1 MYLEKLVLSGF
12 RSFEKAEIPL
22 CKDLTLFVGEN
33 NGGKSNAI
41 DAIRLLTAPLSGRR
55 DIYSEPTDI
64 RFGSAVRSFD
74 ISATFTELSA
84 GQKGRLITA
93 ATDPQISGCSF
104 GLRYEEVAQRI
115 PGRVI
120 AWAGQHRG
128 VAEPGAHETVRHI
141 YLPALRDAKRA
152 LASGNSTRIYAL
164 LKHFLGDITQEELAA
179 TLRRTQND
187 PVLDKVGQ
195 AVGSGLGIL
204 TSGVRKQ
211 GASLGF
217 SPEEKLID
225 IARELRFKMSDHDI
239 EPEDLRYS
247 GHGYANLLYM
257 ATIAVELERVDE
269 ADLTLFLV
277 EEPEAHLHPQLQ
289 AAVLNFLEEQA
300 AKSREKER
308 DPNQFA
314 GELQVVVATH
324 SPNLSAW
331 VANKQAVFFRSI
343 VPEAQA
349 AQELKGEEGEEGE
362 EGEDSMRALAG
373 GPMGSAKEFAAPESR
388 DETLTE
394 DESMATLS
402 GVTAPILPEIEPN
415 AVLSSSRIRRQTR
428 VIPLAKLAL
437 EDDERRKVDRYLDV
451 TKSALLFG
459 GRVLLVEG
467 IAEALLLP
475 VIAKLFVLKNQSE
488 RLRLFRS
495 AVFVPIDGV
504 DFTPYIK
511 LLLTAYDGVRIAD
524 RVVVITDGD
533 KGKVGF
539 SEVPPG
545 KRRKKALDDLAQ
557 ELGAMTKLDIFVNEF
572 SLEPELVATGN
583 GELMKK
589 IFLKLH
595 PQSESKWDAA
605 VALSGDDQAKEIQK
619 IFDDVRKGD
628 YAQLLADALQ
638 RDNQEFKVPAYLTK
652 AILRLTE

>member
-1 MYLEKLVLSGF
+1 MYLEKLELSGF

-22 CKDLTLFVGEN
+22 CKGLTLFVGEN

-115 PGRVI
+115 PGRAI

-128 VAEPGAHETVRHI
+128 VAEPGAHEAVRHI

-179 TLRRTQND
+179 TLRRTQNV

-204 TSGVRKQ
+204 TSGVCKQ

-300 AKSREKER
+300 AKSRENER

-331 VANKQAVFFRSI
+331 VASKQAVFFRSI
-343 VPEAQA
+343 VPEVQA
-349 AQELKGEEGEEGE
+349 LQESKGEEGEG
-362 EGEDSMRALAG
+362 SMRALAD
-373 GPMGSAKEFAAPESR
+373 GPMGAAKDVAVPESR

-394 DESMATLS
+394 DESTATLA
-402 GVTAPILPEIEPN
+402 GVAAPILPEIEPN

-475 VIAKLFVLKNQSE
+475 VIAKLFVLKNQPE

-511 LLLTAYDGVRIAD
+511 LLLIAYDGVRIAD

-557 ELGAMTKLDIFVNEF
+557 ELGATTHLDIFVNEF

-605 VALSGDDQAKEIQK
+605 VAPSGDDQAKEIQK

-638 RDNQEFKVPAYLTK
+638 KDNQEFKVPAYLTK

>member
-1 MYLEKLVLSGF
+1 MYLEKLELSSF

-41 DAIRLLTAPLSGRR
+41 DAIRLLTAPLSSRR
-55 DIYSEPTDI
+55 EIYCESTDI
-64 RFGSAVRSFD
+64 RFGSATRSFE

-93 ATDPQISGCSF
+93 AIDPQISGCSF

-115 PGRVI
+115 PGSAF
-120 AWAGQHRG
+120 AWAGQHKG
-128 VAEPGAHETVRHI
+128 VAELGAHETVRHI

-152 LASGNSTRIYAL
+152 LASGNPTRIYAL
-164 LKHFLGDITQEELAA
+164 LKHFLGDITQDELAA
-179 TLRRTQND
+179 TLRRTQSV

-195 AVGSGLGIL
+195 AVGSGLGML
-204 TSGVRKQ
+204 TSGVRRQ

-217 SPEEKLID
+217 STEEKLID
-225 IARELRFKMSDHDI
+225 IARELRFKMSDHDV

-308 DPNQFA
+308 DPSQYA

-331 VANKQAVFFRSI
+331 VANKHVVFFRSI
-343 VPEAQA
+343 VPEVQA
-349 AQELKGEEGEEGE
+349 SHESEREEGEEGLPARETGAIEAAEKSAALETRE
-362 EGEDSMRALAG
+362 EC
-373 GPMGSAKEFAAPESR
+373 SADYDETAAP
-388 DETLTE
+388 
-394 DESMATLS
+394 
-402 GVTAPILPEIEPN
+402 PKIEPS
-415 AVLSSSRIRRQTR
+415 AVLPSSRLRRQTR

-475 VIAKLFVLKNQSE
+475 VIAKRFVLKDQTE

-511 LLLTAYDGVRIAD
+511 LLLSTYEGARIAD

-533 KGKVGF
+533 KGKVEAG
-539 SEVPPG
+539 EVPLG
-545 KRRKKALDDLAQ
+545 KKRKKDLEILAST
-557 ELGAMTKLDIFVNEF
+557 LGAEAQLDVLINEF
-572 SLEPELVATGN
+572 SLEPELLASGN

-589 IFLKLH
+589 IFLTLH
-595 PQSESKWDAA
+595 AKSEKKWDNA
-605 VALSGDDQAKEIQK
+605 VALSGDDQAKAIQA
-619 IFDDVRKGD
+619 IFEDVRKGD

-638 RDNQEFKVPAYLTK
+638 KDNQAFKVPAYLTD